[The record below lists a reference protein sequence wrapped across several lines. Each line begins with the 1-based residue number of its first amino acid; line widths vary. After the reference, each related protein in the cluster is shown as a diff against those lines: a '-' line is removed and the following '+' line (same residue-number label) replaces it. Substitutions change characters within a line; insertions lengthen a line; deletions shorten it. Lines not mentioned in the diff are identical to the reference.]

1 MALKRIFL
9 DTDVILDVVLDRKDF
24 YKHSSDILD
33 SIQNKKFLG
42 FIAWHS
48 ISNLYY
54 LLRPK
59 VGKVST
65 INFIDD
71 LTDILQIAP
80 ASNDQLKLA
89 LKLNA
94 PDLEDAMQI
103 SCAIACKAS
112 YILTRNATHYKKS
125 PIEALSPRDFMK
137 LEPRPA

>member
-1 MALKRIFL
+1 MALERIFL

-24 YKHSSDILD
+24 YKHSSAVLD
-33 SIQNKKFLG
+33 DIQNKKYLG

-71 LTDILQIAP
+71 LTNILEIAP
-80 ASNDQLKLA
+80 ASNGNIIYTEVTLICS
-89 LKLNA
+89 N
-94 PDLEDAMQI
+94 
-103 SCAIACKAS
+103 C
-112 YILTRNATHYKKS
+112 
-125 PIEALSPRDFMK
+125 
-137 LEPRPA
+137 